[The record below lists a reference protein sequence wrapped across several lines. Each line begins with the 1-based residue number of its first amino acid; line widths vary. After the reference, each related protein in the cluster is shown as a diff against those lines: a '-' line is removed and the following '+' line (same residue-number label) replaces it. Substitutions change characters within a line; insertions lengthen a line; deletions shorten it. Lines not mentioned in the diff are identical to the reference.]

1 MAGQSTQ
8 SGDNSGGGSVLLLL
22 LGLAL
27 LTGTGVEVYEQVRG
41 LRNNNPGNIR
51 YNAANQ
57 WQGQIG
63 QDADG
68 FCIFD
73 TMVDG
78 VRALARILYNYGA
91 EGYVTVQAIISKY
104 SATDQAAY
112 IANVSRALQVAPTDT
127 LDMTNADTIT
137 NLVNAIT
144 SQENGLNPL
153 SASTISVGVS
163 EGMNA

>member
-1 MAGQSTQ
+1 MSRKGPS
-8 SGDNSGGGSVLLLL
+8 SGGGGGASVFLLL

-27 LTGTGVEVYEQVRG
+27 LTGTGVVVYNQVRG

-57 WQGQIG
+57 WQGQTG

-78 VRALARILYNYGA
+78 VRALARILWNYGA
-91 EGYVTVQAIISKY
+91 AGLNTVQGIISKY

-112 IANVSRALQVAPTDT
+112 IANVSRALQVSPTDA

-137 NLVNAIT
+137 NLTNAII

-153 SASTISVGVS
+153 SAATISAGVS